1 MATKTKNT
9 KRTRIEKVAHGVLG
23 LATKAN
29 SLALQTT
36 EKAFTTSFKMTEKGL
51 GATHMLIKKGLEIS
65 ASQQDL
71 AFDVLKG
78 IKKKIVKK

>member
-1 MATKTKNT
+1 MATKTRKIKQT
-9 KRTRIEKVAHGVLG
+9 TIEKVAHGVLG

-29 SLALQTT
+29 GFALNTI

-51 GATHMLIKKGLEIS
+51 GATNMLIKKGLEIS
-65 ASQQDL
+65 ATQQDL
-71 AFDVLKG
+71 VFDVLKG